1 MSSAQPS
8 INDIIKETAKV
19 LKLQH
24 QRIETLEKV
33 NLVLFKYLKDVLQYA
48 KFFDMDKQGNIL
60 ADFEKDI
67 QTIITEFEK
76 TKEQS

>member
-8 INDIIKETAKV
+8 INDIIKEIAKV

-24 QRIETLEKV
+24 QRIETFEKV